1 MSSIKKLAS
10 QTMWYGLSSI
20 AARFINNLLTPYLTY
35 ADNISIADYGI
46 QALVYSAIPILNI
59 LFTYGFET
67 AYFRFSSQAENKDT
81 IYSTSF
87 LSLFFST
94 LVLTSL
100 LWFNR
105 AALGGFIGLVNFPQI
120 IQLAI
125 FIVAVDA
132 LSRIPLAR
140 LRQQGRPVKFAFV
153 IITGICFNIFF
164 TWFFIGYCS
173 HAVKQ
178 DANSWV
184 SLFYD
189 TKTNPIVYVVLA
201 NLIQAVVTLLLL
213 SSEIAKVSFK
223 FDVQLWKQMMV
234 YSLPLIIVG
243 MGGMVN
249 ETFDRLML
257 HWWLPGDAVAKDS
270 QVGIYSACY
279 KLSILITL
287 FIQAFRMGAE
297 PFFFKQAEGQNP
309 QHVFARVMKFFV
321 IIICLM
327 FLAVSLYMP
336 IWKNFI
342 GPRYWAGLSVVPILL
357 LANMFI
363 GIYYNLSVWYKL
375 SNKTSAGAWITIGGA
390 ILTTVINF
398 IFIPKYGYHAC
409 AWATFLCYG
418 SMMVASFVW
427 GQKEY
432 RIPYPW
438 KKLTA
443 YIVIVVLLFFA
454 HKGIT
459 AIWPNVLFSLTTATI
474 LTGFYVWFIGNVEKK
489 ELPQLPVIGKYFKK

>member
-10 QTMWYGLSSI
+10 QTIWYGLSSI
-20 AARFINNLLTPYLTY
+20 AARFIMYLLTPYLTR
-35 ADNISIADYGI
+35 ADIIKPSDYGI
-46 QALVYSAIPILNI
+46 MSLIYAALPILNI

-67 AYFRFSSQAENKDT
+67 AYFRFSSIEENKES

-87 LSLFFST
+87 LSLLFST
-94 LVLTSL
+94 VLLTSL
-100 LWFNR
+100 LWLSRFTIGNI
-105 AALGGFIGLVNFPQI
+105 IGLHNFPQI
-120 IQLAI
+120 IELAI
-125 FIVAVDA
+125 FIVAFDA

-153 IITGICFNIFF
+153 TILGILFNIFF
-164 TWFFIGYCS
+164 TWFFTSYCS
-173 HAVKQ
+173 HAVKL

-184 SLFYD
+184 SIFY
-189 TKTNPIVYVVLA
+189 KPTNPIFYVVLA
-201 NLIQAVVTLLLL
+201 NLIQSVVTLLLL
-213 SSEIAKVSFK
+213 SPQIAQVRFK
-223 FDVQLWKQMMV
+223 FNVKLWKQMMV

-257 HWWLPGDAVAKDS
+257 HWWLPGDAIIKDT

-309 QHVFARVMKFFV
+309 QRIFARVMKFFV

-336 IWKNFI
+336 VWKNFI
-342 GPRYWAGLSVVPILL
+342 GPKYWAGLSVVPILL

-375 SNKTSAGAWITIGGA
+375 GNKTSAGAWITIGGA
-390 ILTTVINF
+390 LLTTVINF
-398 IFIPKYGYHAC
+398 IFIPTYGYHAC
-409 AWATFLCYG
+409 AWATFICYG

-432 RIPYPW
+432 RIPYAW

-459 AIWPNVLFSLTTATI
+459 SLYNGNLFSLTIATI
-474 LTGFYVWFIGNVEKK
+474 LTGFYIWFIGNVEKK
-489 ELPQLPVIGKYFKK
+489 ELPQLPVIGKFFKK

>member
-10 QTMWYGLSSI
+10 QTVWYGISSI

-35 ADNISIADYGI
+35 ADNIHPSDYGI
-46 QALVYSAIPILNI
+46 QSLVYSAIPILNVI
-59 LFTYGFET
+59 FTYGFET
-67 AYFRFSSQAENKDT
+67 TYFRFSGKEENKST

-87 LSLFFST
+87 FSLFFST
-94 LVLTSL
+94 ILLTSL
-100 LWFNR
+100 LWMFRSAFGN
-105 AALGGFIGLVNFPQI
+105 AIGVGNFPQI

-125 FIVAVDA
+125 LIIGVDA

-140 LRQQGRPVKFAFV
+140 LRQQGRPKKFAFV
-153 IITGICFNIFF
+153 TITGICFNIFF
-164 TWFFIGYCS
+164 TWFFVGYCYN
-173 HAVKQ
+173 AVKHHP
-178 DANSWV
+178 DSWV
-184 SLFYD
+184 TFFYD
-189 TKTNPIVYVVLA
+189 PKKNPIVYVVLA
-201 NLIQAVVTLLLL
+201 NLIQSIVTLFLL
-213 SSEIAKVSFK
+213 SAEIAQVRFVFNTK
-223 FDVQLWKQMMV
+223 LWKQMMI

-257 HWWLPGDAVAKDS
+257 RWWLPGSAIIKDT

-279 KLSILITL
+279 KISILITL
-287 FIQAFRMGAE
+287 FINAFRMGAE

-309 QHVFARVMKFFV
+309 QRVFARVMKFFV
-321 IIICLM
+321 IIICIM
-327 FLAVSLYMP
+327 FLAVSLFMP
-336 IWKNFI
+336 IWKHFI
-342 GPRYWAGLSVVPILL
+342 GPKYWAGLSVVPILL

-375 SNKTSAGAWITIGGA
+375 SNKTSAGAWITVGGA
-390 ILTTVINF
+390 ALTTIINF
-398 IFIPKYGYHAC
+398 AFIPRYGYYAC
-409 AWATFLCYG
+409 AWATFFCYG

-443 YIVIVVLLFFA
+443 YLLIVVLLFFA
-454 HKGIT
+454 HKFITSILHGI
-459 AIWPNVLFSLTTATI
+459 VFSLTVATVLTAFFI
-474 LTGFYVWFIGNVEKK
+474 WFVGNVEKK
-489 ELPQLPVIGKYFKK
+489 ELPQLPLIGKYFKK

>member
-1 MSSIKKLAS
+1 
-10 QTMWYGLSSI
+10 MWYGLSSI
-20 AARFINNLLTPYLTY
+20 AARLIIYLLTPYLTY
-35 ADNISIADYGI
+35 SPNIKTSDFGKM
-46 QALVYSAIPILNI
+46 ALIYSALPILNI

-67 AYFRFSSQAENKDT
+67 AYFRFSKDENKDT
-81 IYSTSF
+81 IYSTAF
-87 LSLFFST
+87 ISLFST
-94 LVLTSL
+94 TILFTLL
-100 LWFNR
+100 LWLNQ
-105 AALGGFIGLVNFPQI
+105 AGFAHIIGLENFPEL

-125 FIVAVDA
+125 LIIAFDT
-132 LSRIPLAR
+132 LSIIPFAA
-140 LRQQGRPVKFAFV
+140 LRQQGRPKKFAFV
-153 IITGICFNIFF
+153 KITGILINIFSTF
-164 TWFFIGYCS
+164 FFISYCS
-173 HAVKQ
+173 HAIRQ
-178 DANSWV
+178 DPNSWV

-189 TKTNPIVYVVLA
+189 TKTNPIVYVLLA
-201 NLIQAVVTLLLL
+201 NLLQSIITLLFL
-213 SSEIAKVSFK
+213 SSEIAQVKLK
-223 FDVQLWKQMMV
+223 FNIKLWKEMMA

-257 HWWLPGDAVAKDS
+257 QWWLPGDALARDT

-309 QHVFARVMKFFV
+309 QRIFARVMKFFV
-321 IIICLM
+321 IIISLM

-336 IWKNFI
+336 IWKHFI
-342 GPRYWAGLSVVPILL
+342 GPKYWTGLAVVPILL

-375 SNKTSAGAWITIGGA
+375 SNKNSAGAYITVGGA
-390 ILTTVINF
+390 LLTTIINF
-398 IFIPKYGYHAC
+398 IFIPHYGYMAC
-409 AWATFLCYG
+409 AWATFICYG
-418 SMMVASFVW
+418 SMMAASFIW

-432 RIPYPW
+432 PIPYAW

-443 YIVIVVLLFFA
+443 YIVIVILLFFT

-459 AIWPNVLFSLTTATI
+459 ALWANQLFSLVIATI
-474 LTGFYVWFIGNVEKK
+474 LVSIYLWFIGNVEKK
-489 ELPQLPVIGKYFKK
+489 ELSNLPFIGKFFKA